1 MLSTR
6 ELSQIVIPLKHLETV
21 IEEKPGVKFAKTTQN
36 SIYWY
41 VEYNLI

>member
-6 ELSQIVIPLKHLETV
+6 ELSQIVIPLKLLQSI
-21 IEEKPGVKFAKTTQN
+21 IEENPGVKSAKTTQN